1 MEGRGVTVTMHTT
14 PPVTVS
20 RPGRLLGVGS
30 VRAAL
35 SPGAEN
41 ASCSVSLDNGDG
53 YFSTLFSVPPL
64 GVLVTI
70 EDYGGEIF
78 RGSVTSCSLAASCD
92 LECES

>member
-1 MEGRGVTVTMHTT
+1 VTVTIHTT
-14 PPVTVS
+14 PPVTIS

-30 VRAAL
+30 VRASL
-35 SPGAEN
+35 SPSVEN

-53 YFSTLFSVPPL
+53 YFSTLFSIPPL

-70 EDYGGEIF
+70 EDYAEEIF
-78 RGSVTSCSLAASCD
+78 RGSVTSCGLSASCD